1 MWSLLIHK
9 FTELVNGNSLRF
21 ILDIDWGFAM
31 NDFNKSVFQAF
42 EQVGNLVYQGCEGF
56 FQDLEDVIVEFE
68 TTVDAYLEPVFDWLD
83 EMDDMIAN
91 TSRPLVNTVS
101 PALQEHPTCVGCS
114 HYHGENYGGNLL
126 VCAMHPYGVEE
137 QSCSDWESVWNS
149 GSD

>member
-1 MWSLLIHK
+1 
-9 FTELVNGNSLRF
+9 
-21 ILDIDWGFAM
+21 M

-42 EQVGNLVYQGCEGF
+42 ERMGNLVYQGCEEF

-68 TTVDAYLEPVFDWLD
+68 TTVDACLEPVFDWLD
-83 EMDDMIAN
+83 EMDDMIAS

-101 PALQEHPTCVGCS
+101 PALQEHPACVGCS

-126 VCAMHPYGVEE
+126 VCAMHPYGVEG